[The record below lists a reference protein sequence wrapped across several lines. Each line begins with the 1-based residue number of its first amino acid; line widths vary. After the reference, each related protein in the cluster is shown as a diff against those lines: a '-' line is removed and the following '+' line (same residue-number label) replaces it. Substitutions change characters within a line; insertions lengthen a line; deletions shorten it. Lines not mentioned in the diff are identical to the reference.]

1 MAPLQGPS
9 TPSAFPKPHGFS
21 PPHTCMYSRTQI
33 KPTCLTPDSSR
44 TELRLTAWPLAT
56 APLGAAPEGTP
67 HLARSGLQGLG
78 LSVAERESSVKKS
91 RPRACQFS
99 PPGPAALLEEAGE
112 PQPTPRYSA
121 RAWARPLPVASGL
134 ATSSCPSH
142 RGSVGAGG
150 YSCVLSLPGWE
161 AGGPQGLP
169 QTPFTLGSQ
178 NLDQAWSWSSWR
190 PHDVGPL
197 EPQGGP

>member
-78 LSVAERESSVKKS
+78 LSAAERESSVKKS

-99 PPGPAALLEEAGE
+99 PPGPACPAGGGWRTPANPTLLSQSLGQAAACGLR
-112 PQPTPRYSA
+112 PGHQQLPITQGFCGGGRIQLCSLSA
-121 RAWARPLPVASGL
+121 RLGGRRPPRPAPDPFYPRLPEPRSGMVL
-134 ATSSCPSH
+134 VILEAT
-142 RGSVGAGG
+142 
-150 YSCVLSLPGWE
+150 
-161 AGGPQGLP
+161 
-169 QTPFTLGSQ
+169 
-178 NLDQAWSWSSWR
+178 
-190 PHDVGPL
+190 
-197 EPQGGP
+197 